1 MSWALGCH
9 ATRRLVWEGRGFG
22 TGRVILSG
30 SDTDLGVVSI
40 GDTVTGTVCEAG
52 LTLRH
57 I

>member
-9 ATRRLVWEGRGFG
+9 ATRRLVWEGKGLG

-52 LTLRH
+52 LTLRR